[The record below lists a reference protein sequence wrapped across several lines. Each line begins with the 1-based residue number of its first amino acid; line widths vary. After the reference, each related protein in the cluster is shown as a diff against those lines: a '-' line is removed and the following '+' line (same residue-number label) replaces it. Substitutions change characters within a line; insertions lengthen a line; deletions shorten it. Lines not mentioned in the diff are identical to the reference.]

1 VRAVLDV
8 LDAGGS
14 PAFVLNGQGDM
25 LATNRLARALITDFD
40 ALPHRERN
48 MARFMFLD
56 GAARELY
63 RDWEKYASEMVASLR
78 LAAAREP
85 DDRRLSEL
93 VGELTIKSPEFR
105 TWWADHDV
113 REKTNGVKLY
123 HHPVVGDMTLRYENV
138 AFVGDPGQTMCIYT
152 AEAGSASEAALRLL
166 ASWTA
171 EARTEARP
179 EPEANM
185 RSKRDHHR

>member
-1 VRAVLDV
+1 
-8 LDAGGS
+8 
-14 PAFVLNGQGDM
+14 
-25 LATNRLARALITDFD
+25 
-40 ALPHRERN
+40 
-48 MARFMFLD
+48 
-56 GAARELY
+56 
-63 RDWEKYASEMVASLR
+63 
-78 LAAAREP
+78 
-85 DDRRLSEL
+85 
-93 VGELTIKSPEFR
+93 
-105 TWWADHDV
+105 
-113 REKTNGVKLY
+113 
-123 HHPVVGDMTLRYENV
+123 VVGDMTLRYENV